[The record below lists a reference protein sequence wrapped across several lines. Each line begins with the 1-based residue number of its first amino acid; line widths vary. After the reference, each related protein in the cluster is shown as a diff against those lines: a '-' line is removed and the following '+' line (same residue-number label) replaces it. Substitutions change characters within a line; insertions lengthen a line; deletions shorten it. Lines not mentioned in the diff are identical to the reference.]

1 MLLNTILC
9 FIKFAFAG
17 TGSANDINSLLFILI
32 ILLVIFFA
40 IPYLVSYI
48 HRLLINR
55 TQNEKIENE
64 NSPKDLEVF
73 DDFDYF

>member
-1 MLLNTILC
+1 MNHSSFLC

-32 ILLVIFFA
+32 IFLVLFFA

-55 TQNEKIENE
+55 SQNGNVDDENI
-64 NSPKDLEVF
+64 PKDFE
-73 DDFDYF
+73 DYDYF